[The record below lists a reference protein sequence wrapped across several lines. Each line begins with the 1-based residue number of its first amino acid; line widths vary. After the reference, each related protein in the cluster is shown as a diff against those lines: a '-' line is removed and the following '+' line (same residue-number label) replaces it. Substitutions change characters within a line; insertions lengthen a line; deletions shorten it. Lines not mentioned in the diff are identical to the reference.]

1 MESARTFTSALGDW
15 REDHK
20 SLTTSLAD
28 AVREAVLDGRI
39 SVGSPLPAERT
50 LAAALGVSRGTV
62 VAGLAELRD
71 DGWLRTRHGSRSVV
85 RLPPRLT
92 ERTAPWSVDRGQVA
106 GATRIDLT
114 AAVTAAPHGAYLAA
128 LERATGRCATL
139 LVDSGTSTAGL
150 PSLREA
156 VADRY
161 TRAGLP
167 TRPDQILITSGA
179 MAALHL
185 LVDQLHD
192 RRRPV
197 LVEQPTFPGALAVLR
212 GRRARMITSPV
223 TADGWDLDRFAET
236 VRTDRPGLAYVM
248 PDFHNPTGAM
258 MSAAARSRLAA
269 LDLPV
274 VADETMRDLDLR
286 LSPSPERHLTG
297 PNVINIGSTSKV
309 FWSGLRVGWIRA
321 SAARIRELLLN
332 PLQPPLS
339 PPPLEQLIADELLR
353 DISSVLAERTA
364 QLRAQRDHLVALL
377 AGGDWTYTTPPGGL
391 AVWLRL
397 HHTTAAASTRRATR
411 AGLMLSPGP
420 TFAADRT
427 LTHYLR
433 IPFTATTDVLD
444 HAGRIL
450 RESAGAPEAMR

>member
-1 MESARTFTSALGDW
+1 VQTAHAFTAALGDW
-15 REDHK
+15 REDEQP
-20 SLTTSLAD
+20 LATSLAN
-28 AVREAVLDGRI
+28 AVRDAVLDGRI
-39 SVGSPLPAERT
+39 SVGSPLPAERV

-62 VAGLAELRD
+62 VAGLTTLRD
-71 DGWLRTRHGSRSVV
+71 NGWLHTRHGSRSVV

-92 ERTAPWSVDRGQVA
+92 ERTAPWSVDHGQLP

-114 AAVTAAPHGAYLAA
+114 AAVTAAPHQAYLTA

-150 PSLREA
+150 PALREA
-156 VADRY
+156 VAGRY

-167 TRPDQILITSGA
+167 TRPDQILVTSGA

-185 LVDQLHD
+185 LTDHLHD

-212 GRRARMITSPV
+212 RRRARLVTVPV
-223 TADGWDLDRFAET
+223 TAGGWDLDQL
-236 VRTDRPGLAYVM
+236 TDTERPALAYLM
-248 PDFHNPTGAM
+248 PDFQNPTGAVLPD
-258 MSAAARSRLAA
+258 AERGRLATLA
-269 LDLPV
+269 TTV
-274 VADETMRDLDLR
+274 VVDETMRDLDLR
-286 LSPSPERHLTG
+286 TTPAPERHVTG

-321 SAARIRELLLN
+321 SAARVRELLLN
-332 PLQPPLS
+332 PLQPQLS

-353 DISSVLAERTA
+353 DVDTVLAERTTR
-364 QLRAQRDHLVALL
+364 LRTQRDHLVALL

-397 HHTTAAASTRRATR
+397 HTSAAATARRAAA
-411 AGLMLSPGP
+411 AGLLLSPGP
-420 TFAADRT
+420 AFAADRT
-427 LTHYLR
+427 LGHYLR
-433 IPFTATTDVLD
+433 LPFTATTDVLD
-444 HAGRIL
+444 HAVRIL
-450 RESAGAPEAMR
+450 RESAREP